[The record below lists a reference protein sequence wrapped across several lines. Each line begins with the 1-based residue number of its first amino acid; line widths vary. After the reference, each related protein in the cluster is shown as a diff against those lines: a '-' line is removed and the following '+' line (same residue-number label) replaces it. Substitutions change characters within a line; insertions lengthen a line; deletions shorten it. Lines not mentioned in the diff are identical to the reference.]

1 MKTKAVK
8 AYIRYAL
15 LYKVWYYKF
24 HPIYFIPLRLR
35 LGLYDR
41 NNMDTFS

>member
-1 MKTKAVK
+1 MKAVN
-8 AYIRYAL
+8 AYIRYVL
-15 LYKVWYYKF
+15 WYKVWYYKF
-24 HPIYFIPLRLR
+24 HPIYFTPLGLR